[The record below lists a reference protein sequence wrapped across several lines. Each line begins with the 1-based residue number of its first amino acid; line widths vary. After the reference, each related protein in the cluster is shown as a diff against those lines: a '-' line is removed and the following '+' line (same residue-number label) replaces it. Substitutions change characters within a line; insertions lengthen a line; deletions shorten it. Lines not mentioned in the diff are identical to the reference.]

1 MIIAVID
8 GMGGGIGAQVVS
20 AIREDLPSYI
30 EVYALGTNSM
40 ATSSMMRAHAN
51 KGATGENAIVVS
63 SKKANIIISPISIT
77 MPNSMLGEVTSR
89 ISEAVCDSEA
99 FKILLPIMPE
109 NMEIVGLEGKPLTLL
124 IKDAIKSIKKE
135 FNIKGTVGSFL
146 LCLLGR

>member
-51 KGATGENAIVVS
+51 KGATGENAIAVS
-63 SKKANIIISPISIT
+63 SKKANIIITPISIL
-77 MPNSMLGEVTSR
+77 MPNSMLGEVTSK
-89 ISEAVCDSEA
+89 ISEAVSDNEA
-99 FKILLPIMPE
+99 FKIFLPIMPE
-109 NMEIVGLEGKPLTLL
+109 NTEIVGLEAKPLTLL
-124 IKDAIKSIKKE
+124 IKDAIKSIKKP
-135 FNIKGTVGSFL
+135 N
-146 LCLLGR
+146 